1 MAGKESHALMSNYC
15 LYLLVNCQEYFRGC
29 FKDEPIELSRFFKA
43 TVALRYPFMNS
54 VRPVSFPCY
63 PDSFYDIYRKL
74 FFNFY
79 DLGYVKLLGLAFVCL
94 ISFCFHSF
102 HLLSL

>member
-1 MAGKESHALMSNYC
+1 MSNYC

-29 FKDEPIELSRFFKA
+29 FKDEPVDLSAFVKA
-43 TVALRYPFMNS
+43 IVALYYPFMGS
-54 VRPVSFPCY
+54 VHLVSFPCN
-63 PDSFYDIYRKL
+63 PDSFYDIYHKL
-74 FFNFY
+74 FFNFD
-79 DLGYVKLLGLAFVCL
+79 DLGYVKLFGLAFVCL